1 MLLEQLLGREPEA
14 LLFDLDGTLI
24 DSVPD
29 LASAVD
35 HTLKSADLPVA
46 GEALVRGWV
55 GNGARKL
62 LARALE
68 HCCGRAD
75 EAELD
80 RLLPVFFEVYEQCCA
95 EHTVA
100 YAGVETALQHWHQAG
115 IRLACVTNKPERF
128 ALKIIRHFAWAEW
141 MPVVLG
147 GDSLA
152 QKKPSPEPLWEACRR
167 LGVAPTGAI
176 MVGDSV
182 NDVQAARAAG
192 MPVIAVPYGYN
203 YGSDIREAGPDLVVS
218 QLDEL
223 LT

>member
-1 MLLEQLLGREPEA
+1 MLLEQLLGRQPEA

-68 HCCGRAD
+68 HCCGRAV

-95 EHTVA
+95 EYTVA
-100 YAGVETALQHWHQAG
+100 YAGVETALQQWHQAG
-115 IRLACVTNKPERF
+115 IKLACVTNKPERF
-128 ALKIIRHFAWAEW
+128 ALKIIHHFAWAEW

-167 LGVAPTGAI
+167 LGVARTGAI

>member
-1 MLLEQLLGREPEA
+1 MLNQLLGRQPQV

-35 HTLKSADLPVA
+35 QTLKHANLPPV
-46 GEALVRGWV
+46 GESLVRGWV

-62 LARALE
+62 LERALN
-68 HCCGRAD
+68 HAQSDAD
-75 EAELD
+75 LD
-80 RLLPVFFEVYEQCCA
+80 ALLPVFFEAYENCCA

-100 YAGVETALQHWHQAG
+100 YPGVEAALEHWYQAG

-128 ALKIIRHFAWAEW
+128 AVKIIRHFGWDRV

-147 GDSLA
+147 GDSLP
-152 QKKPSPEPLWEACRR
+152 QRKPSPEPLWAACER
-167 LGVAPTGAI
+167 LGIDRANAI

-203 YGSDIREAGPDLVVS
+203 YGSDIREAKPDLVVN

-223 LT
+223 I

>member
-68 HCCGRAD
+68 HCCGRVD

-80 RLLPVFFEVYEQCCA
+80 SLLPVFFEVYEQCCA

-203 YGSDIREAGPDLVVS
+203 YGSDIREARPDLVVS